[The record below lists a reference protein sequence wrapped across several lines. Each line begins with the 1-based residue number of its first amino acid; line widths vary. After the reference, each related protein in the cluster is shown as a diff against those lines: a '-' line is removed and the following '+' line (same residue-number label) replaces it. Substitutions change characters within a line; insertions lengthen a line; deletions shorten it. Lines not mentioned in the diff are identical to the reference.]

1 MAAAAAAAAAQR
13 QKRMRTS
20 FKHHQLR
27 VMKSYFELNHNPDAK
42 DLKQLSQK
50 TGLSKRVLQVWFQ
63 NARAKFRRGQS
74 NPNDPQDQQ
83 QQSPNGSSS
92 NLPNSLVTSNSNNPN
107 SSGNVGVSST
117 STSSISSS
125 SSSSSSSSTSS
136 ELNPNSTSIQQHNAA
151 QQLGFEM
158 IDENSS
164 QSLNDQLNTV
174 GKNGVSIDNNS
185 ASNNSFASLGN
196 PPYTNMLNGNSNQYH
211 SNYHHVHQAQLNMHH
226 SYLIHQPAHQLQHTQ
241 QQQPAQQLG
250 NPDFNSAGL
259 IVDNLLLS

>member
-1 MAAAAAAAAAQR
+1 
-13 QKRMRTS
+13 MRTS

-83 QQSPNGSSS
+83 QSPNGSSS
-92 NLPNSLVTSNSNNPN
+92 NLALVTSSSSSNPN
-107 SSGNVGVSST
+107 NNNAGVSST
-117 STSSISSS
+117 STSSISS

-136 ELNPNSTSIQQHNAA
+136 ELNPNSTSIQQHNA
-151 QQLGFEM
+151 QLGFDM

-164 QSLNDQLNTV
+164 SESLNEQLS
-174 GKNGVSIDNNS
+174 KNGLPPMTNSVIDNAN
-185 ASNNSFASLGN
+185 ANNNFTTLNN
-196 PPYTNMLNGNSNQYH
+196 PAYTSMINGGNSNYH
-211 SNYHHVHQAQLNMHH
+211 SSYHHM
-226 SYLIHQPAHQLQHTQ
+226 HQPQHGSMFYQPVHQLQQ
-241 QQQPAQQLG
+241 QAGAQQIG
-250 NPDFNSAGL
+250 NADFSSAGL